1 MNTIA
6 SKGSFTE
13 IMEKM
18 IIQQAEQRHFETIK
32 KILII
37 GRFNNTLVQCNS
49 DFDTIKQLYAT
60 FYIFTKIY
68 TFPKDG
74 IKLLDMDLFDYDR
87 LWLDKESVPLDIN
100 KHLVADPS
108 TISLLD
114 FDLIILHPAEV
125 ENCLQNLSFE
135 TEPDVWQNGELPVI
149 TLFHDTHK
157 TYSPSNL
164 PKLDEYLLAKTAFCQ
179 SDLAKLFHFKR
190 KLSRLYK
197 GFTLEE
203 QEAVHQDLVDKLM
216 VSNKDEIDTDITN
229 IVLLDDQ
236 RRRFYIGDTY
246 FWLLNIRKNL
256 LSIFP
261 NANIHIVC
269 RNQLRFQIISKML
282 NGSWDHNITFE
293 HKQWKQVDYSSYDL
307 VLCDSDTLH
316 DFLPFVKQHMSL
328 FTKKQMYCYI
338 NTYIKSIEK
347 FTAFNFKNLYDHHET
362 KRNKVKH
369 LLHLRKQ
376 SGLAI
381 TAEEHN
387 WATEWLAG
395 KGFDYQDN
403 KLIVFVFNSSQ
414 QSKSLREDVMM
425 HLTGHFASIKSYK
438 VLLFDENREGLGHKC
453 AEKLGEALYRN
464 IIIFEGRGLRQA
476 MALMAHPKVDLI
488 IGPCTGLLHLANG
501 VYNYL
506 LNTGQRLRN
515 HIPSLVVYV
524 GDVKEYSTEYH
535 PKDWWRNTLVKCFI
549 FSKVGSFGR
558 FKSLEDFQ
566 ANGLDFLVDSMEL
579 SEASLEN
586 FIEIFTHHSLT
597 NRKLLG
603 QLMDTMC

>member
-1 MNTIA
+1 MNSVPTFVIEEHNEAFYIWNYCIA
-6 SKGSFTE
+6 KGMMPANGNVLLHVDEHADMGVPKFNSSINELTTDPEEVLKFVQDEIGIGSFIVPSIYLGLFRE
-13 IMEKM
+13 ISW
-18 IIQQAEQRHFETIK
+18 IK
-32 KILII
+32 VDQKV
-37 GRFNNTLVQCNS
+37 R
-49 DFDTIKQLYAT
+49 
-60 FYIFTKIY
+60 
-68 TFPKDG
+68 
-74 IKLLDMDLFDYDR
+74 
-87 LWLDKESVPLDIN
+87 
-100 KHLVADPS
+100 
-108 TISLLD
+108 
-114 FDLIILHPAEV
+114 
-125 ENCLQNLSFE
+125 
-135 TEPDVWQNGELPVI
+135 
-149 TLFHDTHK
+149 
-157 TYSPSNL
+157 SN
-164 PKLDEYLLAKTAFCQ
+164 
-179 SDLAKLFHFKR
+179 
-190 KLSRLYK
+190 RLYVRSYNAEGMRLLIGPATK
-197 GFTLEE
+197 ELIKASE
-203 QEAVHQDLVDKLM
+203 QDKD
-216 VSNKDEIDTDITN
+216 VKFFQYNFDITN

-515 HIPSLVVYV
+515 HIPSLVVYM